1 MVLSLQRKK
10 VSLCVQVHVLH
21 EYATQVTLKPTYIEL
36 IEDTLETSAANSD
49 YSFASLLLGGV
60 MKPDEDTQN

>member
-1 MVLSLQRKK
+1 
-10 VSLCVQVHVLH
+10 LH